1 MLHFLSYCPEYGV
14 NLADQ
19 PSRYRGLCSLI
30 VVRLRLPTSIQ
41 GLDALMNAIQKWD
54 GGVVIISHDERFIT
68 TVANEVNILW
78 YILFNELIV
87 SAALGMWKSNCEQV

>member
-1 MLHFLSYCPEYGV
+1 M

-30 VVRLRLPTSIQ
+30 LVRLRFPTFIQ

-78 YILFNELIV
+78 DISFNLTV
-87 SAALGMWKSNCEQV
+87 FAALGMWKSNCKQV

>member
-1 MLHFLSYCPEYGV
+1 
-14 NLADQ
+14 
-19 PSRYRGLCSLI
+19 
-30 VVRLRLPTSIQ
+30 
-41 GLDALMNAIQKWD
+41 MNAIQKWD

>member
-1 MLHFLSYCPEYGV
+1 MD
-14 NLADQ
+14 LADQ

-30 VVRLRLPTSIQ
+30 LVRLRFSTSIQ

-78 YILFNELIV
+78 DISLNLTVF
-87 SAALGMWKSNCEQV
+87 AALGMWKSNC